1 MRSSYSIPV
10 WLRRTLLGVAALL
23 VLLASAPL
31 FAQSCSL
38 CYTQAAASTSRFIQ
52 ALRSGILIL
61 MAPPMIMS
69 IGFTVI
75 AYRRRNDFHSTR

>member
-1 MRSSYSIPV
+1 MRSRYSIPV
-10 WLRRTLLGVAALL
+10 WLRRTLLGITALL
-23 VLLASAPL
+23 LLLASSTL

-38 CYTQAAASTSRFIQ
+38 CYTQAASSTTRFIQ

-61 MAPPMIMS
+61 MLPPMIMS

-75 AYRRRNDFHSTR
+75 AYRRRNEFHSTR